1 MGKDLVMLATRKPEP
16 AAEREERPVRPAVDD
31 EPAPAAIR
39 RAATDACESLHEPN
53 ALFWRGIWMT
63 LF

>member
-1 MGKDLVMLATRKPEP
+1 GCSSPGCTPQP
-16 AAEREERPVRPAVDD
+16 
-31 EPAPAAIR
+31 IR
-39 RAATDACESLHEPN
+39 TLLSADHCSRSTTDARESLHEPN